1 MGRVTVANNGN
12 PYRKKHPVSI
22 NLFDIPAA
30 TSAYI
35 DDQVEVKISRV
46 TGNLQPNEEGTFNI
60 KVTNAPAPTGVR
72 LTDISLHVSVEPS
85 GIVSLKPPGSALL
98 FPRAT
103 ADTSDPRLSS
113 SDRVDSMFVF
123 FIADSGDIEPN
134 ATLDVGEVLELELE
148 FEADDPGSATIN
160 CHIHASV
167 DPDDLFPRSGGTN
180 GSKTVTIKS

>member
-1 MGRVTVANNGN
+1 
-12 PYRKKHPVSI
+12 VSI

-35 DDQVEVKISRV
+35 DDQVEVKVNRV
-46 TGNLQPNEEGTFNI
+46 TANLQKDEEGTFTV
-60 KVTNAPAPTGVR
+60 KVTNAPAPSGVR
-72 LTDISLHVSVEPS
+72 LTEISLHVSVEPT

-103 ADTSDPRLSS
+103 ADLDDPRLSTN
-113 SDRVDSMFVF
+113 DRVDEMFVF
-123 FIADSGDIEPN
+123 FAAAGGDIEPN
-134 ATLDVGEVLELELE
+134 ATLDVGELLELELE
-148 FEADDPGSATIN
+148 FEGVKPGSATIN

-180 GSKTVTIKS
+180 GSREVTIKS